1 MLALPKQSLSLTR
14 TFRDGDR
21 DRSGNKGWREG
32 ERGGGERVIKGAK
45 PKYNLEPDSAVVF
58 ITPRTGNFPD

>member
-1 MLALPKQSLSLTR
+1 MGTGTDQ
-14 TFRDGDR
+14 GI
-21 DRSGNKGWREG
+21 REG
-32 ERGGGERVIKGAK
+32 GKGKGEGGERVIKGAK